1 MRWAGAWLPGSDW
14 RAAPDLPPLDP
25 WPGDGGMMV
34 PAVMRFVRG
43 ISRNRDF
50 NCLVH
55 CVWASASGF
64 VRGISRNRDFNFVEN
79 AKFLHD
85 YQFVRGISRNRDFN
99 CPVVERRIVNIPVP
113 GRAHSLSGFQLVN
126 KRCRGFGNTDSTRS
140 IPRLRDDN
148 NRSKLA
154 GAVTRAGRRRR
165 WRISSGRGE

>member
-34 PAVMRFVRG
+34 PAVMR
-43 ISRNRDF
+43 
-50 NCLVH
+50 
-55 CVWASASGF
+55 F